1 MTKKKTPRIWCNRHA
16 ADLKVQNPQ
25 TDNLKASA
33 LYPRRARETSTM
45 DNQDAVFTP
54 DQLELLKK
62 ISPELF
68 AALEADAPFARQAA
82 QGILASRQRRA
93 ATEPENPPTPAVVQ
107 LPLWPD
113 AVRAVPNGVLR
124 SALFGATRKGRRRY
138 INGEELAAID
148 GISIRYK
155 GERLDQGDLDVWESV
170 LHLAK
175 HQKLGSEYRTTAY
188 ALLRMMGKTDSGKNR
203 ATLQA
208 RIERLVANAVI
219 LKQGRYTY
227 IGSMISS
234 AAKDE
239 KTQEWVIRLDERLRP
254 LFANDQFTQIEWSVR
269 RALSGQPLAQWLHGF
284 YSSHAAP
291 YPLRIETLQQLC
303 GSEMAETRNFAQTLK
318 KALDAVSRAC
328 AAAGETFAWS
338 IEGGLVSVTRT
349 PTKTQ
354 RRHLAKRGK

>member
-1 MTKKKTPRIWCNRHA
+1 
-16 ADLKVQNPQ
+16 
-25 TDNLKASA
+25 
-33 LYPRRARETSTM
+33 M
-45 DNQDAVFTP
+45 DNRNAVFTP
-54 DQLELLKK
+54 EDLELLER

-188 ALLRMMGKTDSGKNR
+188 ALLRTMGKTDSGKNR

-219 LKQGRYTY
+219 LKQGRYSY

-269 RALSGQPLAQWLHGF
+269 LSLDGQPLAQWLHGF

-291 YPLRIETLQQLC
+291 LPIKVETLYSLS
-303 GSEMAETRNFAQTLK
+303 GSEAGELWIFTQKLK
-318 KALDAVSRAC
+318 KALDAVARAC
-328 AAAGETFAWS
+328 AAAGETFAWR
-338 IEGGLVSVTRT
+338 IEDGLVFVKRT
-349 PTKTQ
+349 PSKSQ
-354 RRHLAKRGK
+354 RRHLTRHGK